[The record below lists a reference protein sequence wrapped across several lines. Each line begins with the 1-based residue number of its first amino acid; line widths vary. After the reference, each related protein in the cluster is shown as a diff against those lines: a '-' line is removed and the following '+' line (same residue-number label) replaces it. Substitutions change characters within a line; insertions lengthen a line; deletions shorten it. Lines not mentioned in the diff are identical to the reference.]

1 MGYFLYVAGYF
12 LTSRL
17 TLPHINMKR
26 RKKVDFGA
34 KRESPSPHIT
44 SVQYCGGC
52 SVHWRLFSTSGDN
65 ISTVGDNF
73 STVEVVQYSGG

>member
-1 MGYFLYVAGYF
+1 M
-12 LTSRL
+12 SRL
-17 TLPHINMKR
+17 TLPHINMKT
-26 RKKVDFGA
+26 RKKGDFGA

-65 ISTVGDNF
+65 ISTVG
-73 STVEVVQYSGG
+73 G